1 LTGNIVAR
9 RYAKALM
16 DVVSKEEDT
25 DVLAGQLK
33 DLAGLIEES
42 ARLGHLLYNP
52 SVNMKLKK
60 GILKEIIEKIK
71 VAPVPSKF
79 LNLLLE
85 RNRLKYLPAIAQ
97 IFEELSNE
105 KSNGIKAIIT
115 TSYKVSA
122 ETREKLK
129 KKLGEITH
137 KEVLVEEKIDPS
149 LIGGVKIQAGGY
161 VIDGSVKARLGYLK
175 DELLRGVK

>member
-1 LTGNIVAR
+1 LTGNIIAR

-25 DVLAGQLK
+25 DALAGQLK
-33 DLAGLIEES
+33 DLAVLIEEN

-52 SVNMKLKK
+52 SVNVKLKK
-60 GILKEIIEKIK
+60 GILKEIIGRIRI
-71 VAPVPSKF
+71 APVPSKF

-85 RNRLKYLPAIAQ
+85 RNRLKYLPAIALV
-97 IFEELSNE
+97 FEELSNDRA
-105 KSNGIKAIIT
+105 NRIKAIIT
-115 TSYKVSA
+115 TSYELSA

-129 KKLGEITH
+129 KKLGEITR
-137 KEVLVEEKIDPS
+137 KEVLVEEEIDPS
-149 LIGGVKIQAGGY
+149 LIGGVKVQAGGY

-175 DELLRGVK
+175 DELLKGVK